1 MSKQRRAKKLIPKTA
16 KDCNVSEELVG
27 DVVDFYYTELRKKM
41 EALEDVSIGVPAL
54 GTFTVSKPKLK
65 KSIEKITEM
74 LSSDRPESFKLLKRY
89 NLSTEIRDKQQSLL
103 DKLETER
110 NERDRRKEDLEKQ
123 KGNS

>member
-1 MSKQRRAKKLIPKTA
+1 MSKQRKAKALIPKTA
-16 KDCNVSEELVG
+16 TDCNVSEELVG

-54 GTFTVSKPKLK
+54 GTFSVSRPKLK

-74 LSSDRPESFKLLKRY
+74 LSSDGPESFKLLKRN

-103 DKLETER
+103 NKLENEK
-110 NERDRRKEDLEKQ
+110 NERDDRKKNMEK
-123 KGNS
+123 